1 MTSSVLGTTWLALI
15 AAATL
20 AVQGQSAA
28 PGQRSSAAPRP
39 KRAVIVTGENSYNG
53 HVWKETSAEIK
64 NILDAGK
71 DFAEV
76 AIQPDPNFIASD
88 EFLTYDVAVFDF
100 RNQNPLAQED
110 KVEAN
115 LLKFLGQ
122 PKGLVTVHWANGAF
136 PFWPEFVNIVG
147 RSQLSVHDP
156 RGSFLVKIVNPN
168 HPITKDM
175 KSVLAAIAGYAVVLA
190 LPSPV
195 IGQTIKLGQ
204 AMVFY
209 VPDLKPDADV
219 KAFEAY
225 VTGQVAP
232 AWAKQAPGMELLKA
246 LGLADRATHR
256 PDALSGGEQQRVAI
270 AAPGRGHDRVREA
283 VHLPDVMDGDDIGMR
298 ECGDGVGLG
307 RESIECLA
315 VDLRAGHHLDRDV
328 AFQPGIGSTIDL
340 AHRAFSEQRPYMIGT
355 QLVAGVELHRTV
367 ARVLKSPTSPVG

>member
-1 MTSSVLGTTWLALI
+1 MTSPVLGTTWVVLV

-28 PGQRSSAAPRP
+28 PGQRGSAAPRP
-39 KRAVIVTGENSYNG
+39 RRAVIVTGENSYNG

-88 EFLTYDVAVFDF
+88 EFLAYDVAVFDF

-147 RSQLSVHDP
+147 RAQLSVHDP
-156 RGSFLVKIVNPN
+156 RGSFLVRIVNPN

-175 KSVLAAIAGYAVVLA
+175 KDYETDDELFWDTKIGNRTITPVAVATSKVHFADFPMAFELQYNRA
-190 LPSPV
+190 R
-195 IGQTIKLGQ
+195 
-204 AMVFY
+204 VFNTTMGH
-209 VPDLKPDADV
+209 DV
-219 KAFEAY
+219 KALKVPGTADLIKRG
-225 VTGQVAP
+225 T
-232 AWAKQAPGMELLKA
+232 AWAAGILK
-246 LGLADRATHR
+246 
-256 PDALSGGEQQRVAI
+256 
-270 AAPGRGHDRVREA
+270 
-283 VHLPDVMDGDDIGMR
+283 
-298 ECGDGVGLG
+298 
-307 RESIECLA
+307 
-315 VDLRAGHHLDRDV
+315 
-328 AFQPGIGSTIDL
+328 
-340 AHRAFSEQRPYMIGT
+340 
-355 QLVAGVELHRTV
+355 
-367 ARVLKSPTSPVG
+367 